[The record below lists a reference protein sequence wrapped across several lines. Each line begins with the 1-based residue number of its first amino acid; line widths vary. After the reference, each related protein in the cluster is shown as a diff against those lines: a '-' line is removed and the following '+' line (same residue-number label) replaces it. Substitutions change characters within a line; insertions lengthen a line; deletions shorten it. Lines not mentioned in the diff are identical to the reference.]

1 MIRTKVAIVDDH
13 AILRQGLI
21 ALLAEMEGMEV
32 VIEAANGKEF
42 VDRLDLVSPDLLIVD
57 INMPIMDGEQAVKI
71 AKQKLPSLKVI
82 VLTMNNEE
90 AYFKTMNQLGVD
102 GYIIKESD
110 YDELERAVSTVMKGG
125 KYFSQALLLMMVN
138 SKHSTPNVVF
148 TEKEQEILQFMCQ
161 GLSAAEIAHKVFMS
175 VRTVEKYRSDMLLKT
190 ESPNSISLAIYAIK
204 HGIVKI

>member
-1 MIRTKVAIVDDH
+1 MIKTKVAIVDDH

-21 ALLAEMEGMEV
+21 ALLTEMDGMEV

-42 VDRLDLVSPDLLIVD
+42 VDRLALVSPDLLIVD

-71 AKQKLPSLKVI
+71 AKQKLPGLKVI

-161 GLSAAEIAHKVFMS
+161 GLSAAEIADKVFMS
-175 VRTVEKYRSDMLLKT
+175 VRTVEKYRSDMLTKT

-204 HGIVKI
+204 NGIVKI